1 MTSTRLTPEAR
12 TLELLHRA
20 LLLASADGW
29 RTLTHAAIARAAG
42 VTPGLVI
49 ARLGT
54 MEQVRRSVMRAA
66 VRERCVPVVAEGLC
80 LGSPHA
86 RKADA
91 DLKAAAAAWVAR

>member
-1 MTSTRLTPEAR
+1 MTNRLTPQAR
-12 TLELLHRA
+12 TDELLNIA
-20 LLLASADGW
+20 LKLASADGW

-42 VTPGLVI
+42 VSNGLVI

-80 LGSPHA
+80 MGSPHA
-86 RKADA
+86 RKADP